1 MLIELSDGDDLVDNA
16 AENTGR
22 LQSNGRRSTLGAQTA
37 SQHVR
42 ATILVQQRSV
52 VVRVRLESNQIIHCH
67 SAKTYINRPTGVRV
81 TVIDKGSR
89 QKLCTDNTHSRLERT
104 PTSEN

>member
-1 MLIELSDGDDLVDNA
+1 MLIELSDGGDLVDNA

-42 ATILVQQRSV
+42 ATILVQQRPV

-67 SAKTYINRPTGVRV
+67 SAKTHINIGVRV

-89 QKLCTDNTHSRLERT
+89 HKLCTDKTHSRLERT
-104 PTSEN
+104 PTCEN

>member
-1 MLIELSDGDDLVDNA
+1 MLIELSDGGDLVDNA

-42 ATILVQQRSV
+42 ATILVQQRPV

-67 SAKTYINRPTGVRV
+67 SAKTYINTGVRV
-81 TVIDKGSR
+81 TVIDKGLR
-89 QKLCTDNTHSRLERT
+89 H
-104 PTSEN
+104 